1 MFIFPCLPT
10 NQKKKKK
17 FEYLSEIFV
26 TIRIITFFKSLL
38 LTLSSELDVRN
49 FSMWKLLQEVQFTFI
64 FQIAL
69 VFEKSF

>member
-1 MFIFPCLPT
+1 MSTHKP
-10 NQKKKKK
+10 KKKKK
-17 FEYLSEIFV
+17 IEYLSEIFA
-26 TIRIITFFKSLL
+26 TIHIITLFKSLL